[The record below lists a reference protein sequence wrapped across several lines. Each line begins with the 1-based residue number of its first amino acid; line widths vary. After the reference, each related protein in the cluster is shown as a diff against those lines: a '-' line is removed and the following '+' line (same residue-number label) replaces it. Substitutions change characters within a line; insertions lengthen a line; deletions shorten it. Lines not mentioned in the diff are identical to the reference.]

1 MDPKKFGAFV
11 ALCRKE
17 KNMTQLELAQEL
29 KVTDKA
35 VSRWERG
42 KGFPD
47 ISLLVPLAEAL
58 DITVLE
64 LMNSEKREKRM
75 EDFSEENIKDMVIHV
90 AAIEKKNQRDDRLI
104 TWIPVPVALITAFL
118 TRFTG
123 HGSLLAGL
131 LLGGLTALAVV
142 GLVLF
147 VLDRKDNT
155 SRKAYGILML
165 LGTGVTLVFLY
176 LMGISTLLLLGG
188 LFLLLCITTFVAF
201 FFFLLTH

>member
-1 MDPKKFGAFV
+1 MDPEKFGAFV

-142 GLVLF
+142 GLILF

-201 FFFLLTH
+201 S

>member
-1 MDPKKFGAFV
+1 MDPEKFGAFV

-123 HGSLLAGL
+123 RGTLLAGL

-201 FFFLLTH
+201 S

>member
-1 MDPKKFGAFV
+1 MDPEKFGAFV

-90 AAIEKKNQRDDRLI
+90 AAIEEKNQRDDRLI

-123 HGSLLAGL
+123 HGNLLAGL

-201 FFFLLTH
+201 S

>member
-1 MDPKKFGAFV
+1 MDPEKFGAFV

-64 LMNSEKREKRM
+64 LMNSERREKRM
-75 EDFSEENIKDMVIHV
+75 EDFSEESIKDMVIHV

-147 VLDRKDNT
+147 FFFLKDNT

-201 FFFLLTH
+201 S

>member
-1 MDPKKFGAFV
+1 MDPEKFGAFV

-47 ISLLVPLAEAL
+47 ISLLVPLAKAL

-201 FFFLLTH
+201 S

>member
-1 MDPKKFGAFV
+1 MDPEKFGAFV

-64 LMNSEKREKRM
+64 LMNSERREKRM
-75 EDFSEENIKDMVIHV
+75 EDFSEESIKDMVIHV
-90 AAIEKKNQRDDRLI
+90 AAIEKKNQIDDRLI

-176 LMGISTLLLLGG
+176 LVGISTLLLLGG

-201 FFFLLTH
+201 S

>member
-1 MDPKKFGAFV
+1 MDPEKFGAFV

-17 KNMTQLELAQEL
+17 KNMTQLELAQEV

-201 FFFLLTH
+201 S

>member
-1 MDPKKFGAFV
+1 MHPEKFGAFV

-64 LMNSEKREKRM
+64 LMNSERREKRM
-75 EDFSEENIKDMVIHV
+75 EDFSEESIKDMVIHV

-155 SRKAYGILML
+155 SRKAYGILIL

-201 FFFLLTH
+201 S

>member
-1 MDPKKFGAFV
+1 MDPEKFGAFV

-29 KVTDKA
+29 KITDKA

-64 LMNSEKREKRM
+64 LMNSERREKRM

-90 AAIEKKNQRDDRLI
+90 AAIEEKNQRDDRLI

-176 LMGISTLLLLGG
+176 LVGISTLLLLGG

-201 FFFLLTH
+201 S

>member
-1 MDPKKFGAFV
+1 MDPEKFGAFV

-142 GLVLF
+142 GLFLF

-155 SRKAYGILML
+155 SRKAYGLLML

-201 FFFLLTH
+201 S

>member
-75 EDFSEENIKDMVIHV
+75 EDFSEENVKDMVIHV
-90 AAIEKKNQRDDRLI
+90 AAIEEKNQRDDRLI

-155 SRKAYGILML
+155 SRKAYGLLML

-201 FFFLLTH
+201 S

>member
-1 MDPKKFGAFV
+1 MDPEKFGAFV

-64 LMNSEKREKRM
+64 LMNSERREKRM

-176 LMGISTLLLLGG
+176 LVGISTLLLLGG

-201 FFFLLTH
+201 S

>member
-1 MDPKKFGAFV
+1 MDPEKFGAFV

-29 KVTDKA
+29 KITDKA

-176 LMGISTLLLLGG
+176 LVGISTLLLLGG

-201 FFFLLTH
+201 S

>member
-1 MDPKKFGAFV
+1 MDPEKFGAFV

-64 LMNSEKREKRM
+64 LMNSERREKRM
-75 EDFSEENIKDMVIHV
+75 EDFSEESIKDMVIHV

-131 LLGGLTALAVV
+131 LLGGLTTLAVV

-201 FFFLLTH
+201 S

>member
-1 MDPKKFGAFV
+1 MDPEKFGAFV

-64 LMNSEKREKRM
+64 LMNSERMEKRM
-75 EDFSEENIKDMVIHV
+75 EDFSEESIKDMVIHV

-201 FFFLLTH
+201 S

>member
-1 MDPKKFGAFV
+1 MDPEKFGAFV

-17 KNMTQLELAQEL
+17 KNMTQLDLAQEL

-142 GLVLF
+142 GLFLF

-201 FFFLLTH
+201 S

>member
-1 MDPKKFGAFV
+1 MWL

-90 AAIEKKNQRDDRLI
+90 AAIEEKNQRDDRLI

-155 SRKAYGILML
+155 SRKAYGLLML

-201 FFFLLTH
+201 S

>member
-1 MDPKKFGAFV
+1 MDPEKFGAFV

-64 LMNSEKREKRM
+64 LMNTERREKRM
-75 EDFSEENIKDMVIHV
+75 EDFSEESIKDMVIHV

-201 FFFLLTH
+201 S

>member
-1 MDPKKFGAFV
+1 MDPGKFGAFV

-75 EDFSEENIKDMVIHV
+75 EDFSEENIKDMIIHV

-201 FFFLLTH
+201 S

>member
-1 MDPKKFGAFV
+1 MDPEKFGAFV

-90 AAIEKKNQRDDRLI
+90 AAIEEKNQRDDRLI

-155 SRKAYGILML
+155 SRKAYGLLML

-176 LMGISTLLLLGG
+176 LMGVSHLLLLGG
-188 LFLLLCITTFVAF
+188 LFLLLCIATAVAF
-201 FFFLLTH
+201 S

>member
-1 MDPKKFGAFV
+1 MDPGKFGAFL

-64 LMNSEKREKRM
+64 LMNSEKMEKRM

-201 FFFLLTH
+201 S

>member
-1 MDPKKFGAFV
+1 MDPEKFGAFV

-90 AAIEKKNQRDDRLI
+90 AAIEEKNQRDDRLI

-147 VLDRKDNT
+147 VLDRKENT

-201 FFFLLTH
+201 S

>member
-29 KVTDKA
+29 KITDKA

-90 AAIEKKNQRDDRLI
+90 AAIEEKNQRDDRLI

-155 SRKAYGILML
+155 SRKAYGLLML
-165 LGTGVTLVFLY
+165 LGTGVTLVLLY
-176 LMGISTLLLLGG
+176 VMGVSHLLLLGG
-188 LFLLLCITTFVAF
+188 LFLLLCITTAVAF
-201 FFFLLTH
+201 S

>member
-1 MDPKKFGAFV
+1 MDPEKFGAFV

-64 LMNSEKREKRM
+64 LMNSERREKRM

-104 TWIPVPVALITAFL
+104 TWIPVPVTLITAFL

-201 FFFLLTH
+201 S

>member
-1 MDPKKFGAFV
+1 MDPEKFGAFV

-118 TRFTG
+118 TRFTR

-176 LMGISTLLLLGG
+176 LVGISTLLLLGG

-201 FFFLLTH
+201 S

>member
-1 MDPKKFGAFV
+1 MDPGKFGAFV

-64 LMNSEKREKRM
+64 LMNSERREKRM

-147 VLDRKDNT
+147 ALDRKDNT

-201 FFFLLTH
+201 S

>member
-1 MDPKKFGAFV
+1 MDPEKFGAFV

-64 LMNSEKREKRM
+64 LMNSERREKRM
-75 EDFSEENIKDMVIHV
+75 EDFSEESIKDMVIHV

-188 LFLLLCITTFVAF
+188 LFLLLCITTVVAF
-201 FFFLLTH
+201 S

>member
-1 MDPKKFGAFV
+1 MDPEKFGAFV

-165 LGTGVTLVFLY
+165 LGTGVTLVLLY

-201 FFFLLTH
+201 S

>member
-1 MDPKKFGAFV
+1 MDPEKFGAFV

-64 LMNSEKREKRM
+64 LMNSERREKRM
-75 EDFSEENIKDMVIHV
+75 EDFSEESIKDMVIHV

-176 LMGISTLLLLGG
+176 LVGISTLLLLGG

-201 FFFLLTH
+201 S

>member
-1 MDPKKFGAFV
+1 MDPEKFGAFV

-64 LMNSEKREKRM
+64 LMNSEKREK
-75 EDFSEENIKDMVIHV
+75 EWKIFQ
-90 AAIEKKNQRDDRLI
+90 KKI
-104 TWIPVPVALITAFL
+104 SKTW
-118 TRFTG
+118 
-123 HGSLLAGL
+123 
-131 LLGGLTALAVV
+131 
-142 GLVLF
+142 
-147 VLDRKDNT
+147 
-155 SRKAYGILML
+155 
-165 LGTGVTLVFLY
+165 
-176 LMGISTLLLLGG
+176 
-188 LFLLLCITTFVAF
+188 
-201 FFFLLTH
+201 

>member
-1 MDPKKFGAFV
+1 MNPEKFGAFV

-64 LMNSEKREKRM
+64 LMNSERREKRM

-142 GLVLF
+142 GLILF

-176 LMGISTLLLLGG
+176 LVGISTLLLLGG

-201 FFFLLTH
+201 S

>member
-1 MDPKKFGAFV
+1 MDPGKFGAFV

-64 LMNSEKREKRM
+64 LMNSERREKRM
-75 EDFSEENIKDMVIHV
+75 EDFSEESIKDMVIHV

-201 FFFLLTH
+201 S

>member
-1 MDPKKFGAFV
+1 MDPEKFGAFV

-58 DITVLE
+58 DITVLK
-64 LMNSEKREKRM
+64 LMNSERREKRM

-142 GLVLF
+142 GLILF

-176 LMGISTLLLLGG
+176 LVGISTLLLLGG

-201 FFFLLTH
+201 S

>member
-1 MDPKKFGAFV
+1 MDPEKFGAFV

-90 AAIEKKNQRDDRLI
+90 AAIEEKNQRDDHLI

-123 HGSLLAGL
+123 HRSLLAGL

-201 FFFLLTH
+201 S

>member
-1 MDPKKFGAFV
+1 MDPGKFGAFV

-64 LMNSEKREKRM
+64 LMNSEKMEKRM

-201 FFFLLTH
+201 S

>member
-1 MDPKKFGAFV
+1 MDPEKFGAFV

-29 KVTDKA
+29 KITDKA

-201 FFFLLTH
+201 S

>member
-1 MDPKKFGAFV
+1 MDPGKFGAFV

-75 EDFSEENIKDMVIHV
+75 EDFSEESIKDMVIHV

-201 FFFLLTH
+201 S

>member
-1 MDPKKFGAFV
+1 MDPEKFGAFV

-64 LMNSEKREKRM
+64 LMNSERREKRM
-75 EDFSEENIKDMVIHV
+75 EDFSEESIKDMVIHV

-147 VLDRKDNT
+147 ILDRKDNT

-201 FFFLLTH
+201 S